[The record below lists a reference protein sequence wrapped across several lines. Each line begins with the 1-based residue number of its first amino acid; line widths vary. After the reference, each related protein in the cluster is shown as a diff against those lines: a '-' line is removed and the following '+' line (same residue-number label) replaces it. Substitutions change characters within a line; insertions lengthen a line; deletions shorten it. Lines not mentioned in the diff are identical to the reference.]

1 MIRQTVLDGARRAA
15 SDTVIL
21 EIPDR
26 RSAIRHLVSEVSE
39 GDTILILGKGHEQGQ
54 EAGGVVTPFDDR
66 VELAEAIREREAA
79 G

>member
-15 SDTVIL
+15 SDAVIR

-26 RSAIRHLVSEVSE
+26 RQAIRYLVSEVKT

-54 EAGGVVTPFDDR
+54 EVAGMVTPFDDR
-66 VELAEAIREREAA
+66 VELAAAIRQAE
-79 G
+79 GQT